1 MVDCLQAQSQTIN
14 NSYVNIGT
22 NQYLLVI
29 LDNNFILFQKD
40 PSDNEGDSNS
50 SKEYKPTTKTK
61 VKRLKSKSKFKCRSC
76 EKVCSSFN
84 RLQRHMNTHGIN
96 KVKCNLC
103 NKFISGKDHLE
114 VHLIRKHPDVYER
127 INKLYSKVNEYSNV
141 IINNATVYL
150 FLWCLYSI
158 HIFFNLKKQQEFQA
172 GLKNFKIKLNFNQNL
187 FFINLFINHF
197 CRNKLV
203 FHVRAVTK
211 FSLLKL
217 NWKVTLKPIVNRI
230 RQVPK
235 FYYFCNFSE

>member
-1 MVDCLQAQSQTIN
+1 
-14 NSYVNIGT
+14 
-22 NQYLLVI
+22 
-29 LDNNFILFQKD
+29 
-40 PSDNEGDSNS
+40 
-50 SKEYKPTTKTK
+50 
-61 VKRLKSKSKFKCRSC
+61 
-76 EKVCSSFN
+76 
-84 RLQRHMNTHGIN
+84 MNTHGIN

-158 HIFFNLKKQQEFQA
+158 HIFFNLKKQQVFLA